1 MNKYRLEGKIT
12 TEIGDVLSRIQ
23 AEHNLSDEMV
33 IDMSI
38 GIQTAVKEALEPL
51 PLVDDD
57 GTIADRLWRSV
68 AMIEENE
75 E

>member
-23 AEHNLSDEMV
+23 AEHKLSDEMV

-51 PLVDDD
+51 PL
-57 GTIADRLWRSV
+57 
-68 AMIEENE
+68 EED
-75 E
+75 

>member
-51 PLVDDD
+51 QMVDDD

>member
-23 AEHNLSDEMV
+23 AEHKLSDEMV

>member
-23 AEHNLSDEMV
+23 AEHNLSDEIA

-38 GIQTAVKEALEPL
+38 GIQRAVRDALEPL
-51 PLVDDD
+51 EL
-57 GTIADRLWRSV
+57 
-68 AMIEENE
+68 EE
-75 E
+75 